1 MYDIFLKKSAKTL
14 IRIWCQNEGRVRPGF
29 SMERKERK
37 FEFKHYEVLDKM
49 SCVDGLED
57 LRTYKPQSI
66 ESQPNL
72 NIKIPKH
79 RSAEGENMLQT

>member
-1 MYDIFLKKSAKTL
+1 MVNVGLGVRPPPGFITEYR
-14 IRIWCQNEGRVRPGF
+14 IRRVKPGF

-37 FEFKHYEVLDKM
+37 LEFKHYEVLDKM

-57 LRTYKPQSI
+57 LRTDKPQSI
-66 ESQPNL
+66 GTQPNL
-72 NIKIPKH
+72 NIKRTKH